1 MFEAWKLIL
10 STGVQG
16 ECQLGHRGKYVLPI
30 VARSWVSDVRRL
42 HVYEAGSSLGKCT
55 TLTYLQLART
65 NACHRPCPSS
75 ASSR

>member
-1 MFEAWKLIL
+1 MFEAWKLTL
-10 STGVQG
+10 TTGVQG

-30 VARSWVSDVRRL
+30 VARSWFSDVRHE
-42 HVYEAGSSLGKCT
+42 HVQYIGSPLGKCI